1 MSRDSFVEVRRAFY
15 EAPPEYIGRQV
26 WVRWD
31 SRCVRIFN
39 DRMEQVQ
46 IHLRLEPGKFS
57 RILGV
62 AGMSAPVLSS
72 CRWWIG
78 RAALLGEACGQ
89 WAQASVDRRGP
100 EALRSIMGLCHLIEK
115 AHGGHHRRRLSES
128 PEGRRPAAQRHPT
141 PHRRTKRTGQLRL
154 RSKSPFDPR
163 PENLLRLHQQAPLTQ
178 L

>member
-1 MSRDSFVEVRRAFY
+1 VSRDSFVEVQRAFY

-39 DRMEQVQ
+39 DRLEQVQ

-57 RILGV
+57 RLLGV

-78 RAALLGEACGQ
+78 RAALLGEACGR
-89 WAQASVDRRGP
+89 WAQTSVDRRGP
-100 EALRSIMGLCHLIEK
+100 EALRSIMGLCHLVKKHTAATIDAACQK
-115 AHGGHHRRRLSES
+115 ALQADARRLKDIKRLIGEPGQQDNFAFAQNHPLIRDLRTYSEFIRS
-128 PEGRRPAAQRHPT
+128 APST
-141 PHRRTKRTGQLRL
+141 RL
-154 RSKSPFDPR
+154 
-163 PENLLRLHQQAPLTQ
+163 
-178 L
+178 